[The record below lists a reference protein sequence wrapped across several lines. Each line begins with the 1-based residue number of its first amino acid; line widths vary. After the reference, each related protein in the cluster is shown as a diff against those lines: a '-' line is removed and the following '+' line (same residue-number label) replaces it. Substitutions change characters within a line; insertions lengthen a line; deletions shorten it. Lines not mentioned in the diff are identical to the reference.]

1 MRPGALFCFAA
12 NLALSFGNP
21 AVALTLMGLESGAQ
35 AAYDIGRQ
43 GGTFAQQLQGG
54 VASGVLAALI
64 QKMPLAMVRKA
75 WRIQGA
81 SGVQRFVKAFV
92 KGALPE
98 SGVGFANTVAW
109 NVANRVALGK
119 EADMGKAEFW
129 RDSLKQ
135 AFYMAAVGG
144 ISGGLIAG
152 VPAGFRGLGTRVVA
166 GTGGLEG
173 ELSTQNVTKGA
184 GKTFKFSEMTPDE
197 AMKIAQEYKT
207 KAPIEIP
214 ESATIKPASKVGY
227 EQISYNW
234 RDATYK
240 YQVRWHTRTPGAPAN
255 QGNTWVIERK
265 TPGSG
270 GVRPKTEILSGNQ
283 WVSRKQWQNAIDAY
297 QNGTATLQ
305 QLQMLEK
312 GHWKE

>member
-1 MRPGALFCFAA
+1 M
-12 NLALSFGNP
+12 
-21 AVALTLMGLESGAQ
+21 
-35 AAYDIGRQ
+35 
-43 GGTFAQQLQGG
+43 
-54 VASGVLAALI
+54 
-64 QKMPLAMVRKA
+64 
-75 WRIQGA
+75 
-81 SGVQRFVKAFV
+81 
-92 KGALPE
+92 
-98 SGVGFANTVAW
+98 
-109 NVANRVALGK
+109 
-119 EADMGKAEFW
+119 
-129 RDSLKQ
+129 
-135 AFYMAAVGG
+135 
-144 ISGGLIAG
+144 
-152 VPAGFRGLGTRVVA
+152 A